1 MSISC
6 GRKIFKKKITKRSL
20 LSKVGKLSEKNTMPQ
35 HKLFLTSGAYL
46 RKLVRGAKWK
56 SGPFCGVHINLS
68 SSFKKVCSIVKAK
81 FEMVNNPVQLILD
94 I

>member
-6 GRKIFKKKITKRSL
+6 GRKILQKKITKRSL
-20 LSKVGKLSEKNTMPQ
+20 LSKVGKLSEKNTM
-35 HKLFLTSGAYL
+35 
-46 RKLVRGAKWK
+46 WK

>member
-6 GRKIFKKKITKRSL
+6 GRKIFKKKITKRS

>member
-35 HKLFLTSGAYL
+35 HKSPLTSGAYL